1 MAKREKPP
9 VFHKVSGF
17 KEQSAESMDGEV
29 GRDSS
34 SSEGVR
40 RVDHSWMANPAPG
53 AVHQGALSQLRAFGG
68 GQRRPRRRLGELG
81 DSVAEEA
88 VTGCWHAGT
97 EAQGRWTGQRV
108 EQERA

>member
-17 KEQSAESMDGEV
+17 KEQSAGSMDGEV

-68 GQRRPRRRLGELG
+68 GQREA
-81 DSVAEEA
+81 SEEA
-88 VTGCWHAGT
+88 GGT
-97 EAQGRWTGQRV
+97 WRFGR
-108 EQERA
+108 